1 MQQGGNMKLTA
12 KQKTVVTFAVLLF
25 CISILSTDLVFAQM
39 NKLDE
44 KNLEETMRNPW
55 KPGRSVFLQDWLI
68 LGSIPINGIGEIDK
82 DFLADYG
89 GEADAQP
96 TEGQVVKIGG
106 VEFKW
111 TATKTNDIVDLQK
124 FFQGGRTENVVAY
137 AYTTFERKEAGRF
150 FLSLGSD
157 DGVKVWLNGKMVHR
171 VLTQRA
177 LTLDEDGLS
186 LDGNAGTNHLLLKIQ
201 QGTGRWGFAVRMLE
215 NPSELNIITGNI
227 DFSVVPGNPK
237 ENTLTIV
244 SNGNLDQSLLKQKVQ
259 MEVYTTGGKIVAK
272 KTFYCGEPVVLNY
285 KGWPDGVYEF
295 RYTYKD
301 IRDLKF
307 VKYNSWYKGDI
318 LAAAR
323 KIVESAPGRDVRTP
337 EAATHRMLADMILDR
352 LGKNLQNPDS
362 SRLASLHS
370 PLMEFAEIEANKQV
384 RPGGFVR
391 LAYIDDIDNAP
402 QFCRSYLPLNYDPAK
417 KWPLV
422 VYLHGYNAD
431 NPEYYNWW
439 SADKRHDAVCDRHD
453 VIFIEPHG
461 RGNTQYRGIGDRDVL
476 KCIEMAKAR
485 FNVDADRVYL
495 VGSSMGG
502 YGTWNVATRHPELFA
517 AINPIYGGGDYHV
530 FMSKETLAKLSSW
543 EKFLNDKS
551 SSTAQLEALLNL
563 PVLVAHGDQDQS
575 VNVNL
580 SRYIVRMLQR
590 WGYDVRYIEVPGK
603 GHTELGLWDE
613 TITWLLQHKR
623 NAAPKHVRVRAANLR
638 NASAYWVEV
647 TQKRSPFEFAVVDAE
662 ALDGNIIRVDS
673 KNVDELVL
681 TPSKPLVDFSKPVRV
696 VWNGKI
702 LSVNGAQAQ
711 KIVLREDDYKPLSL
725 CKTPHLAGPISD
737 FQDTPFMIVIG
748 TLSKDSLMKKIIKQ
762 KADMITS
769 DWKVAQKYEPRV
781 KNDVDVTE
789 ADMKSYS
796 LFLLGGPEENAVSK
810 RVFENIP
817 FQTKPGEIL
826 IDGRTFNAKDAVL
839 NAIYPSPFNHERYV
853 DIVASTSGPA
863 FYFFDPRRGDL
874 FEYDFYIADGKMP
887 NFSAGAKNEKIL
899 VASGFFNQ
907 DWKIDD
913 SFLNTGDEEL
923 RSKCAYTVVN
933 SDLTTNI
940 VSTAKPSAELL
951 KSYAGTYQIPG
962 GPQVR
967 VFVEND
973 KLRAAQVPNPQS
985 VELLAISDKEFYVK
999 EINLSVSFSKD
1010 EATNDYSMIVY
1021 QGGQEYTGKKVKQTE
1036 TSQP

>member
-1 MQQGGNMKLTA
+1 MQLGGNMKLTA
-12 KQKTVVTFAVLLF
+12 RQKTTITFAILLF
-25 CISILSTDLVFAQM
+25 CVSILSTDLVFAQM

-44 KNLEETMRNPW
+44 ENLEETMRNPW

-89 GEADAQP
+89 GEANAQP
-96 TEGQVVKIGG
+96 TEGQTVKIAGS
-106 VEFKW
+106 EFKW
-111 TATKTNDIVDLQK
+111 AATNAKDIVDLQR
-124 FFQGGRTENVVAY
+124 FFQGGRTEDAVAY
-137 AYTTFERKEAGRF
+137 AYTRINRKEAGKL

-171 VLTQRA
+171 LLTQRA
-177 LTLDEDGLS
+177 LNLDEDGMS
-186 LDGNAGTNHLLLKIQ
+186 LDANAGTNHLLLKIQ
-201 QGTGRWGFAVRMLE
+201 QGKGGWGFAVRMVE
-215 NPSELNIITGNI
+215 NPGELNIITGNI
-227 DFSVVPGNPK
+227 DFSLVPGNPK
-237 ENTLTIV
+237 ESTLTIA
-244 SNGNLDQSLLKQKVQ
+244 STGNLDQTLLKQKAQVDA
-259 MEVYTTGGKIVAK
+259 YTTGGKTVAK
-272 KTFYCGEPVVLNY
+272 KTFNCGEPVVLNY
-285 KGWPDGVYEF
+285 KDWPDGVYEF

-301 IRDLKF
+301 IRDTKF

-323 KIVESAPGRDVRTP
+323 KIVDSAPGRDVRTP

-352 LGKNLQNPDS
+352 LGKNMQNPDS

-370 PLMEFAEIEANKQV
+370 PLMEFAEIKTNKQV

-402 QFCRSYLPLNYDPAK
+402 QFCRSYLPLNYDAAK

-422 VYLHGYNAD
+422 VYLHGYNGD

-439 SADKRHDAVCDRHD
+439 SADKRHDAVCDRHG

-461 RGNTQYRGIGDRDVL
+461 RGNTQYLGIGDRDVL
-476 KCIEMAKAR
+476 KCIEMAKQR
-485 FNVDADRVYL
+485 FSVDADRVYL
-495 VGSSMGG
+495 MGGSMGG
-502 YGTWNVATRHPELFA
+502 FGTWNVATRHPELFA

-530 FMSKETLAKLSSW
+530 FTSKESLAKLSDW
-543 EKFLNDKS
+543 EVFLNDKS

-563 PVLVAHGDQDQS
+563 PVLVTHGDQDQS

-613 TITWLLQHKR
+613 TISWLLQHKR
-623 NAAPKHVRVRAANLR
+623 NPSPKHVRVRAADLR

-647 TQKRSPFEFAVVDAE
+647 IQQKNPFEFAVVDAE
-662 ALDGNIIRVDS
+662 VLDGNTIRVDS
-673 KNVDELVL
+673 KNVDELAL
-681 TPSKPLVDFSKPVRV
+681 TPGKSLVDYGKPVRV

-702 LSVNGAQAQ
+702 VTVNGAQAQ

-737 FQDTPFMIVIG
+737 FQNTPFMIVIG
-748 TLSKDSLMKKIIKQ
+748 TLSNDSLMKKLIKQ
-762 KADMITS
+762 KADVITN
-769 DWKVAQKYEPRV
+769 DWKAAQKYELRV
-781 KNDVDVTE
+781 KNDVDVTD

-810 RVFENIP
+810 RVFERIP
-817 FQTKPGEIL
+817 VQMKLGEIL
-826 IDGRTFNAKDAVL
+826 IDGRSFNSKDAVL
-839 NAIYPSPFNHERYV
+839 NAIYPSPFNHQRYV
-853 DIVASTSGPA
+853 DIVASTSGPGL
-863 FYFFDPRRGDL
+863 YFFDPHIRDL
-874 FEYDFYIADGKMP
+874 FEYDFYIADGKLP

-899 VASGFFNQ
+899 VASGFFNHN
-907 DWKIDD
+907 WKIDD
-913 SFLNTGDEEL
+913 SFLNKGDDEL

-933 SDLTTNI
+933 NDLTTNI
-940 VSTAKPSAELL
+940 VSTAKPSIELL
-951 KSYAGTYQIPG
+951 KSYAGTYQIAG
-962 GPQVR
+962 GPQVK

-973 KLRAAQVPNPQS
+973 KLRAAQAPNPQS

-1021 QGGQEYTGKKVKQTE
+1021 QTGQKYTGKKVK
-1036 TSQP
+1036 

>member
-1 MQQGGNMKLTA
+1 MEPTS
-12 KQKTVVTFAVLLF
+12 KQKINCLLVVLFF
-25 CISILSTDLVFAQM
+25 CISILSTGIVLSQV

-55 KPGRSVFLQDWLI
+55 KPDRSVFLQDWLV
-68 LGSIPINGIGEIDK
+68 LGSIPISGVGHIDK
-82 DFLADYG
+82 DFLAEYG
-89 GEADAQP
+89 GEANVQP
-96 TEGQVVKIGG
+96 VQGQAVKIGG
-106 VEFKW
+106 SEMKW
-111 TATKTNDIVDLQK
+111 VPVKARDIVDLRK
-124 FFQGGRTENVVAY
+124 LFQGGRTEDAVAY
-137 AYTTFERKEAGRF
+137 AYTTINRKDAGKVYF
-150 FLSLGSD
+150 SLGSD
-157 DGVKVWLNGKMVHR
+157 DGVKVWLNGKLVHR
-171 VLTQRA
+171 VLLQRA
-177 LTLDEDGLS
+177 LTLDEDGLTA
-186 LDGNAGTNHLLLKIQ
+186 DANAGENHLLLKIQ
-201 QGTGRWGFAVRMLE
+201 QGKGDWGFAVRMLE
-215 NPSELNIITGNI
+215 NPHELNIIAGDI
-227 DFSVVPGNPK
+227 SFSLVPGAPK
-237 ENTLTIV
+237 KNTLTV
-244 SNGNLDQSLLKQKVQ
+244 SSQGNLDQALLKQTVH
-259 MEVYTTGGKIVAK
+259 MEVYTTGGKTVAT
-272 KTFYCGEPVVLNY
+272 KTFSCGDSVVLNN
-285 KGWPDGVYEF
+285 KDWPNGVYEF
-295 RYTYKD
+295 RFKYHD
-301 IRDLKF
+301 IHGALA
-307 VKYNSWYKGDI
+307 VKYTTWYKGDI

-323 KIVESAPGRDVRTP
+323 EVVNSAPGKEVRTP

-362 SRLASLHS
+362 SRLGSLHS
-370 PLMEFAEIEANKQV
+370 PLMEFAEIKANKQV

-422 VYLHGYNAD
+422 VYLHGYNGD

-439 SADKRHDAVCDRHD
+439 SADKRHDAVCDRHG

-502 YGTWNVATRHPELFA
+502 FGTWNVATRHPELFA

-543 EKFLNDKS
+543 EEFVNDKS

-563 PVLVAHGDQDQS
+563 PVLVTHGDQDQS

-613 TITWLLQHKR
+613 TISWLLQHKR
-623 NAAPKHVRVRAANLR
+623 NAAPKHVRVRGADLR

-681 TPSKPLVDFSKPVRV
+681 TPSKSLVDFGKPVRV

-702 LSVNGAQAQ
+702 VSVNGAQAK

-748 TLSKDSLMKKIIKQ
+748 TVSNDTLMKKIIKQ
-762 KADMITS
+762 KADVITN
-769 DWKVAQKYEPRV
+769 DWKAAQKYEPRV

-789 ADMKSYS
+789 DDMKSYS

-810 RVFENIP
+810 RVFKSIP
-817 FQTKPGEIL
+817 LQTKPGEIL
-826 IDGRTFNAKDAVL
+826 IDGRSFNAKDAVL

-853 DIVASTSGPA
+853 DIVASTSGPS
-863 FYFFDPRRGDL
+863 FYFFDPHRGDL
-874 FEYDFYIADGKMP
+874 FEYDFYIADGKIP

-899 VASGFFNQ
+899 VASGFFNH

-913 SFLNTGDEEL
+913 AFLNKGDDEL

-933 SDLTTNI
+933 NDLTTNI
-940 VSTAKPSAELL
+940 VSTAKPSIELL
-951 KSYAGTYQIPG
+951 KSYAGTYQIAG

-967 VFVEND
+967 VFVENER
-973 KLRAAQVPNPQS
+973 LRAAQVPNPQS
-985 VELLAISDKEFYVK
+985 VELLPISEKEFYVK
-999 EINLSVSFSKD
+999 EMNLSVSFSRD
-1010 EATNDYSMIVY
+1010 EATNDYNMIVY
-1021 QGGQEYTGKKVKQTE
+1021 QMGQEYTSKKVK
-1036 TSQP
+1036 